1 MNPEPRGKLTVNKV
15 LLCLALNPYRH
26 LIRRWN
32 WKSAGLSSVFRGI
45 LILLANLS
53 AGPNRAAGAML
64 AESCYRA
71 LTSGFYSA
79 FTQSFRF
86 SGPAWAASAIPMI
99 LIPII
104 SDSLEI
110 TMHGLRGTQ
119 RLGATAAASVI
130 FTAISTLF
138 ELYIMRH
145 GVLVMGQNRKPL
157 AEDLKRIPK
166 LFHDFLGEGLQLLST
181 PFRLSG
187 AWIVRRPPAT
197 RMIKGCTPGAS
208 VSAAPAAEPVD

>member
-1 MNPEPRGKLTVNKV
+1 M
-15 LLCLALNPYRH
+15 
-26 LIRRWN
+26 I
-32 WKSAGLSSVFRGI
+32 
-45 LILLANLS
+45 
-53 AGPNRAAGAML
+53 

-86 SGPAWAASAIPMI
+86 AEPAWAASAIPMI

-110 TMHGLRGTQ
+110 FMHSLRGTQ

-157 AEDLKRIPK
+157 ADDLKQIPR
-166 LFHDFLGEGLQLLST
+166 LLLDFLGEGLQLLFA
-181 PFRLSG
+181 PFKLSG
-187 AWIVRRPPAT
+187 ALIVRRPPLT
-197 RMIKGCTPGAS
+197 RMIKGCTPGTS
-208 VSAAPAAEPVD
+208 VSTAAEPVD